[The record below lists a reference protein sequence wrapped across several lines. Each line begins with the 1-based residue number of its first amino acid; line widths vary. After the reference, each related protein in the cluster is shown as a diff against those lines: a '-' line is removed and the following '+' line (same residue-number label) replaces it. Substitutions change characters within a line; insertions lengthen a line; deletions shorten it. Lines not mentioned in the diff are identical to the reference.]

1 MLTDSENRCVL
12 PLVRNPGGIHV
23 HYPPGGPT
31 IEPDQSLSMT
41 RFIPLQ
47 WLLLEQWRRNHLAA
61 TFSAAL
67 IGAGFMLVMPFLPLY
82 ISQLGVESEAAVAIW
97 SGVILGSSP
106 LIASFVGP
114 IWGKLA
120 DRFGL
125 RIMAI
130 RVSLVL
136 FVIWFLMGLARNV
149 QELLILRILS
159 GFFGGFGSLSVALV
173 AHSSPTDRI
182 SRAIGGLQAT
192 QTFSM
197 ALGPFAGGVL
207 AAWIGI
213 RNTFFVTAA
222 LCFLTLLLFLLLY
235 RDHPHNG
242 SPQTDGD
249 NPKTREGL
257 SSLLRL
263 PNLKVLAILLLAVT
277 VIERSFAP
285 AIPLF
290 VTSLSANRVQA
301 AGLAG
306 LILSLSAFGE
316 SLAAWFSGRRM
327 SRASPRRLLLLRL
340 GLGLL
345 FCLALT
351 LATSCPTPGSQGLAG
366 VSGRGGLDYCLQPR
380 QPGHS
385 QPAAGFRFRAAVQ
398 FHHDGQRLRPH
409 PGRTGGF
416 HPPGLG
422 FFGRR
427 HPLWAAGADGL
438 PVHRERQK
446 GSEEWR
452 VKSEEWRVVSWS
464 PVQARDSYEE
474 KRPIVSVKWNRE

>member
-1 MLTDSENRCVL
+1 
-12 PLVRNPGGIHV
+12 
-23 HYPPGGPT
+23 
-31 IEPDQSLSMT
+31 MT

-67 IGAGFMLVMPFLPLY
+67 IGAGFMLVMPFLPFY

-182 SRAIGGLQAT
+182 SRSIGGLQAT

-197 ALGPFAGGVL
+197 ALGPFVGGVL

-222 LCFLTLLLFLLLY
+222 LCLLTLLLFLLLY
-235 RDHPHNG
+235 RDNPNHG

-263 PNLKVLAILLLAVT
+263 PNLKVVAILLLAVT

-327 SRASPRRLLLLRL
+327 SRSSPRRLLLLRL
-340 GLGLL
+340 GFGLA

-351 LATSCPTPGSQGLAG
+351 LATNAAQLLVLRVSQAFLAG
-366 VSGRGGLDYCLQPR
+366 GTLTIAYSLASRVIPNQRRASGFGLLSSFTMMGNAFGPILAGLVASIHLDWVFWGDGILYGLLWLMVYRRIGGGR
-380 QPGHS
+380 E
-385 QPAAGFRFRAAVQ
+385 AV
-398 FHHDGQRLRPH
+398 
-409 PGRTGGF
+409 
-416 HPPGLG
+416 
-422 FFGRR
+422 
-427 HPLWAAGADGL
+427 
-438 PVHRERQK
+438 
-446 GSEEWR
+446 
-452 VKSEEWRVVSWS
+452 
-464 PVQARDSYEE
+464 DSGE
-474 KRPIVSVKWNRE
+474 

>member
-1 MLTDSENRCVL
+1 
-12 PLVRNPGGIHV
+12 
-23 HYPPGGPT
+23 
-31 IEPDQSLSMT
+31 MT

-222 LCFLTLLLFLLLY
+222 LCFVTLLLFLLLY

-263 PNLKVLAILLLAVT
+263 PNLKVVAILLLAVT

-301 AGLAG
+301 AGVAG

-340 GLGLL
+340 GFGLA

-351 LATSCPTPGSQGLAG
+351 LATNAAQLLVLRVSQAFLAG
-366 VSGRGGLDYCLQPR
+366 GTLTIAYSLASRVIPNQRRASGFGLLSSFTMMGNAFGPILAGLVASIHLDWVFLGDGILYGLVGLMVYRHIGREGNGKGKAVVSG
-380 QPGHS
+380 
-385 QPAAGFRFRAAVQ
+385 
-398 FHHDGQRLRPH
+398 
-409 PGRTGGF
+409 
-416 HPPGLG
+416 
-422 FFGRR
+422 
-427 HPLWAAGADGL
+427 
-438 PVHRERQK
+438 
-446 GSEEWR
+446 
-452 VKSEEWRVVSWS
+452 
-464 PVQARDSYEE
+464 
-474 KRPIVSVKWNRE
+474 

>member
-1 MLTDSENRCVL
+1 
-12 PLVRNPGGIHV
+12 
-23 HYPPGGPT
+23 
-31 IEPDQSLSMT
+31 MT

-97 SGVILGSSP
+97 SGVIMGSSP

-197 ALGPFAGGVL
+197 ALGPFLGGVL

-222 LCFLTLLLFLLLY
+222 LCLLTLVLFVLLY
-235 RDHPHNG
+235 RDKPNRG
-242 SPQTDGD
+242 SSQTDPEDKPSG
-249 NPKTREGL
+249 EGL

-263 PNLKVLAILLLAVT
+263 PNLKVLAILLLAAT

-285 AIPLF
+285 TIPLF
-290 VTSLSANRVQA
+290 VTSVTANPVQA
-301 AGLAG
+301 AGMAG

-316 SLAAWFSGRRM
+316 SLAAWYFGRRM
-327 SRASPRRLLLLRL
+327 ARSPARRLLLQRL
-340 GLGLL
+340 GFGLAFCLVLTMTTSATQLLVLRVSQAFLAGGVVTIAYSLASRVIPNERRASGFGLL
-345 FCLALT
+345 SSFTMMGNAFGPILAGLLASINLYWVFWGDGILYGLLALMVYR
-351 LATSCPTPGSQGLAG
+351 CIG
-366 VSGRGGLDYCLQPR
+366 
-380 QPGHS
+380 
-385 QPAAGFRFRAAVQ
+385 
-398 FHHDGQRLRPH
+398 
-409 PGRTGGF
+409 
-416 HPPGLG
+416 
-422 FFGRR
+422 
-427 HPLWAAGADGL
+427 
-438 PVHRERQK
+438 K
-446 GSEEWR
+446 GSGE
-452 VKSEEWRVVSWS
+452 
-464 PVQARDSYEE
+464 
-474 KRPIVSVKWNRE
+474 

>member
-1 MLTDSENRCVL
+1 
-12 PLVRNPGGIHV
+12 
-23 HYPPGGPT
+23 
-31 IEPDQSLSMT
+31 MT

-97 SGVILGSSP
+97 SGVIMGSSP

-197 ALGPFAGGVL
+197 ALGPFVGGVL

-222 LCFLTLLLFLLLY
+222 LCFVTLLLFLLLY

-351 LATSCPTPGSQGLAG
+351 LATSFAQLLVLRVSQAFLAG
-366 VSGRGGLDYCLQPR
+366 GALTIAYSLASRVIPNQRRASGFGLLSSFTMLGNAFGPILAGLVASIHLDWVFLGDGILYGLLGLMVYRHIGREGNGKGKAVVSG
-380 QPGHS
+380 
-385 QPAAGFRFRAAVQ
+385 
-398 FHHDGQRLRPH
+398 
-409 PGRTGGF
+409 
-416 HPPGLG
+416 
-422 FFGRR
+422 
-427 HPLWAAGADGL
+427 
-438 PVHRERQK
+438 
-446 GSEEWR
+446 
-452 VKSEEWRVVSWS
+452 
-464 PVQARDSYEE
+464 
-474 KRPIVSVKWNRE
+474 

>member
-1 MLTDSENRCVL
+1 M
-12 PLVRNPGGIHV
+12 
-23 HYPPGGPT
+23 
-31 IEPDQSLSMT
+31 
-41 RFIPLQ
+41 
-47 WLLLEQWRRNHLAA
+47 
-61 TFSAAL
+61 
-67 IGAGFMLVMPFLPLY
+67 
-82 ISQLGVESEAAVAIW
+82 
-97 SGVILGSSP
+97 
-106 LIASFVGP
+106 GP

-235 RDHPHNG
+235 RDHPHSG
-242 SPQTDGD
+242 SPQTDGE
-249 NPKTREGL
+249 NPKAREGL

-263 PNLKVLAILLLAVT
+263 PNLKVVAILLLAVT

-301 AGLAG
+301 AGVAG

-340 GLGLL
+340 GFGLA

-351 LATSCPTPGSQGLAG
+351 LATSSAQLLVLRVSQAFLAG
-366 VSGRGGLDYCLQPR
+366 GTLTIAYSLASRVIPNQRRASGFGLLSSFTMMGNAFGPILAGLVASIHLDWVFLGDGILYGLVGLMVYRHIGREGNGKGKAVVSG
-380 QPGHS
+380 
-385 QPAAGFRFRAAVQ
+385 
-398 FHHDGQRLRPH
+398 
-409 PGRTGGF
+409 
-416 HPPGLG
+416 
-422 FFGRR
+422 
-427 HPLWAAGADGL
+427 
-438 PVHRERQK
+438 
-446 GSEEWR
+446 
-452 VKSEEWRVVSWS
+452 
-464 PVQARDSYEE
+464 
-474 KRPIVSVKWNRE
+474 

>member
-1 MLTDSENRCVL
+1 
-12 PLVRNPGGIHV
+12 
-23 HYPPGGPT
+23 
-31 IEPDQSLSMT
+31 MT

-97 SGVILGSSP
+97 SGVIMGSSP

-173 AHSSPTDRI
+173 AHSSPADRI

-197 ALGPFAGGVL
+197 ALGPFVGGVL

-235 RDHPHNG
+235 RDNPHNG

-340 GLGLL
+340 GFGLA

-351 LATSCPTPGSQGLAG
+351 LATSSTQLLVLRVSQAFLAG
-366 VSGRGGLDYCLQPR
+366 GALTIAYSLASRVIPDERRASGFGLLSSFTMLGNAFGPILAGLVASIHLDWVFLGDGILYGLLALMVYRRIGGDR
-380 QPGHS
+380 K
-385 QPAAGFRFRAAVQ
+385 A
-398 FHHDGQRLRPH
+398 
-409 PGRTGGF
+409 
-416 HPPGLG
+416 
-422 FFGRR
+422 
-427 HPLWAAGADGL
+427 
-438 PVHRERQK
+438 
-446 GSEEWR
+446 
-452 VKSEEWRVVSWS
+452 VKSGE
-464 PVQARDSYEE
+464 
-474 KRPIVSVKWNRE
+474 

>member
-1 MLTDSENRCVL
+1 
-12 PLVRNPGGIHV
+12 
-23 HYPPGGPT
+23 
-31 IEPDQSLSMT
+31 MT

-97 SGVILGSSP
+97 SGVIMGSSP

-197 ALGPFAGGVL
+197 ALGPFVGGVL

-242 SPQTDGD
+242 SPQTDGE
-249 NPKTREGL
+249 NPKAREGL

-351 LATSCPTPGSQGLAG
+351 LATSFAQLLVLRVSQAFLAG
-366 VSGRGGLDYCLQPR
+366 GALTIVYSLASRVIPNQQRASGFGLLSSFTMMGNAFGPIL
-380 QPGHS
+380 
-385 QPAAGFRFRAAVQ
+385 AGLVASIHLDWVFLG
-398 FHHDGQRLRPH
+398 DGILYGLLGLMVYRYI
-409 PGRTGGF
+409 GRD
-416 HPPGLG
+416 
-422 FFGRR
+422 RK
-427 HPLWAAGADGL
+427 A
-438 PVHRERQK
+438 
-446 GSEEWR
+446 
-452 VKSEEWRVVSWS
+452 VKSGE
-464 PVQARDSYEE
+464 
-474 KRPIVSVKWNRE
+474 

>member
-1 MLTDSENRCVL
+1 
-12 PLVRNPGGIHV
+12 
-23 HYPPGGPT
+23 
-31 IEPDQSLSMT
+31 MT

-97 SGVILGSSP
+97 SGVIMGSSP

-197 ALGPFAGGVL
+197 ALGPFVGGVL

-242 SPQTDGD
+242 SPQIEGD
-249 NPKTREGL
+249 NPRIQEGL

-306 LILSLSAFGE
+306 LILSLSALGE

-351 LATSCPTPGSQGLAG
+351 LATSSTQLLVLRVSQAFLAG
-366 VSGRGGLDYCLQPR
+366 GALTIVYSLASRVIPDQQRASGFGLLSSFTMMGNAFGPILAGLVASIHLDWVFLGDGILYGLLALMVYRHIGREGNGKGKAVVSG
-380 QPGHS
+380 
-385 QPAAGFRFRAAVQ
+385 
-398 FHHDGQRLRPH
+398 
-409 PGRTGGF
+409 
-416 HPPGLG
+416 
-422 FFGRR
+422 
-427 HPLWAAGADGL
+427 
-438 PVHRERQK
+438 
-446 GSEEWR
+446 
-452 VKSEEWRVVSWS
+452 
-464 PVQARDSYEE
+464 
-474 KRPIVSVKWNRE
+474 

>member
-1 MLTDSENRCVL
+1 
-12 PLVRNPGGIHV
+12 
-23 HYPPGGPT
+23 
-31 IEPDQSLSMT
+31 MT

-222 LCFLTLLLFLLLY
+222 LCFVTLLLFLLLY

-263 PNLKVLAILLLAVT
+263 PNLKVVAILLLAVT

-301 AGLAG
+301 AGVAG

-340 GLGLL
+340 GFGLL

-351 LATSCPTPGSQGLAG
+351 LATNAAQLLVLRVSQAFLAG
-366 VSGRGGLDYCLQPR
+366 GTLTIAYSLASRVIPSQRRASGFGLLSSFTMMGNAFGPILAGLVASIHLDWVFLGDGILYGLVGLMVYRHIGREGNGKGKAVVSG
-380 QPGHS
+380 
-385 QPAAGFRFRAAVQ
+385 
-398 FHHDGQRLRPH
+398 
-409 PGRTGGF
+409 
-416 HPPGLG
+416 
-422 FFGRR
+422 
-427 HPLWAAGADGL
+427 
-438 PVHRERQK
+438 
-446 GSEEWR
+446 
-452 VKSEEWRVVSWS
+452 
-464 PVQARDSYEE
+464 
-474 KRPIVSVKWNRE
+474 

>member
-1 MLTDSENRCVL
+1 
-12 PLVRNPGGIHV
+12 
-23 HYPPGGPT
+23 
-31 IEPDQSLSMT
+31 MT

-97 SGVILGSSP
+97 SGVIMGSSP

-173 AHSSPTDRI
+173 AHSSPADRI

-197 ALGPFAGGVL
+197 ALGPFVGGVL

-235 RDHPHNG
+235 RDNPHNG

-316 SLAAWFSGRRM
+316 SLAAWFSGRRIP
-327 SRASPRRLLLLRL
+327 RASPRRLLLLRL
-340 GLGLL
+340 GFGLA

-351 LATSCPTPGSQGLAG
+351 LATSSTQLLVLRVSQAFLAG
-366 VSGRGGLDYCLQPR
+366 RHPDYCLQPR

-385 QPAAGFRFRAAVQ
+385 QPGEGFRFWAAVQ
-398 FHHDGQRLRPH
+398 FHHDGQCLRPH

-438 PVHRERQK
+438 PAHRRRQK

-452 VKSEEWRVVSWS
+452 VKSGEW
-464 PVQARDSYEE
+464 
-474 KRPIVSVKWNRE
+474 SVGPPSRRAIHTRKNGRSFQ

>member
-1 MLTDSENRCVL
+1 
-12 PLVRNPGGIHV
+12 
-23 HYPPGGPT
+23 
-31 IEPDQSLSMT
+31 MT

-67 IGAGFMLVMPFLPLY
+67 IGAGFMLVMPFLPFY

-182 SRAIGGLQAT
+182 SRSIGGLQAT

-197 ALGPFAGGVL
+197 ALGPFVGGVL

-222 LCFLTLLLFLLLY
+222 LCLLTLLLFLLLY
-235 RDHPHNG
+235 RDNPHNG

-263 PNLKVLAILLLAVT
+263 PNLKVVAILLLAVT

-327 SRASPRRLLLLRL
+327 SRSSPRRLLLLRL
-340 GLGLL
+340 GFGLA

-351 LATSCPTPGSQGLAG
+351 LATNAAQLLVLRVSQAFLAG
-366 VSGRGGLDYCLQPR
+366 GTLTIAYSLASRVIPNQRRASGFGLLSSFTMMGNAFGPIL
-380 QPGHS
+380 
-385 QPAAGFRFRAAVQ
+385 AGLVASIHLDWVFLG
-398 FHHDGQRLRPH
+398 DGILY
-409 PGRTGGF
+409 
-416 HPPGLG
+416 GLLG
-422 FFGRR
+422 LMVYR
-427 HPLWAAGADGL
+427 HGL
-438 PVHRERQK
+438 EEGERQWIVE
-446 GSEEWR
+446 SE
-452 VKSEEWRVVSWS
+452 
-464 PVQARDSYEE
+464 
-474 KRPIVSVKWNRE
+474 

>member
-1 MLTDSENRCVL
+1 
-12 PLVRNPGGIHV
+12 
-23 HYPPGGPT
+23 
-31 IEPDQSLSMT
+31 MT

-97 SGVILGSSP
+97 SGVIMGSSP

-197 ALGPFAGGVL
+197 ALGPFVGGVL

-222 LCFLTLLLFLLLY
+222 LCFVTLLLFLLLY

-242 SPQTDGD
+242 SPQTDRD

-257 SSLLRL
+257 STLLRL

-290 VTSLSANRVQA
+290 VTSLSADRVQA

-340 GLGLL
+340 GFGLA

-351 LATSCPTPGSQGLAG
+351 LATNAAQLLVLRVSQAFLAG
-366 VSGRGGLDYCLQPR
+366 GALTIAYSLASRVIPNQRRASGFGLLSSFTMLGNAFGPILAGLVASIHLDWVFLGDGILYGLLGLMVYRHIGREGNGKGKAVVSG
-380 QPGHS
+380 
-385 QPAAGFRFRAAVQ
+385 
-398 FHHDGQRLRPH
+398 
-409 PGRTGGF
+409 
-416 HPPGLG
+416 
-422 FFGRR
+422 
-427 HPLWAAGADGL
+427 
-438 PVHRERQK
+438 
-446 GSEEWR
+446 
-452 VKSEEWRVVSWS
+452 
-464 PVQARDSYEE
+464 
-474 KRPIVSVKWNRE
+474 

>member
-1 MLTDSENRCVL
+1 
-12 PLVRNPGGIHV
+12 
-23 HYPPGGPT
+23 
-31 IEPDQSLSMT
+31 MT

-97 SGVILGSSP
+97 SGVIMGSSP

-197 ALGPFAGGVL
+197 ALGPFVGGVL

-222 LCFLTLLLFLLLY
+222 LCLLTLLLFLLLY

-351 LATSCPTPGSQGLAG
+351 LATTSTQLLVLRVSQAFLAG
-366 VSGRGGLDYCLQPR
+366 GALTIVYSLASRVIPNQQRASGFGLLSSFTMMGNAFGPILAGLVASIHLDWVFLGDGILYGLLGLMVYRHIGREGNGKGKAVVSG
-380 QPGHS
+380 
-385 QPAAGFRFRAAVQ
+385 
-398 FHHDGQRLRPH
+398 
-409 PGRTGGF
+409 
-416 HPPGLG
+416 
-422 FFGRR
+422 
-427 HPLWAAGADGL
+427 
-438 PVHRERQK
+438 
-446 GSEEWR
+446 
-452 VKSEEWRVVSWS
+452 
-464 PVQARDSYEE
+464 
-474 KRPIVSVKWNRE
+474 

>member
-1 MLTDSENRCVL
+1 
-12 PLVRNPGGIHV
+12 
-23 HYPPGGPT
+23 
-31 IEPDQSLSMT
+31 MT

-97 SGVILGSSP
+97 SGVIMGSSP

-197 ALGPFAGGVL
+197 ALGPFVGGVL

-242 SPQTDGD
+242 SPQTDGE
-249 NPKTREGL
+249 NPKAREGL

-351 LATSCPTPGSQGLAG
+351 LATSSTQLLVLRVSQAFLAG
-366 VSGRGGLDYCLQPR
+366 GALTIVYSLASRVIPNQQRASGFGLLSSFTMMGNAFGPILAGLVASIHLDWVFLGDGILYGLLGLMVYRHIGREGNGKGKAVVSG
-380 QPGHS
+380 
-385 QPAAGFRFRAAVQ
+385 
-398 FHHDGQRLRPH
+398 
-409 PGRTGGF
+409 
-416 HPPGLG
+416 
-422 FFGRR
+422 
-427 HPLWAAGADGL
+427 
-438 PVHRERQK
+438 
-446 GSEEWR
+446 
-452 VKSEEWRVVSWS
+452 
-464 PVQARDSYEE
+464 
-474 KRPIVSVKWNRE
+474 

>member
-1 MLTDSENRCVL
+1 
-12 PLVRNPGGIHV
+12 
-23 HYPPGGPT
+23 
-31 IEPDQSLSMT
+31 MT

-97 SGVILGSSP
+97 SGVIMGSSP

-197 ALGPFAGGVL
+197 ALGPFVGGVL

-351 LATSCPTPGSQGLAG
+351 LATSSTQLLVLRVSQAFLAG
-366 VSGRGGLDYCLQPR
+366 GALTIVYSLASRVIPNQQRASGFGLLSSFTMMGNAFGPILAGLVASIHLDWVFLGDGILYGLLALMVYRHIGREGNGKGKAVVSG
-380 QPGHS
+380 
-385 QPAAGFRFRAAVQ
+385 
-398 FHHDGQRLRPH
+398 
-409 PGRTGGF
+409 
-416 HPPGLG
+416 
-422 FFGRR
+422 
-427 HPLWAAGADGL
+427 
-438 PVHRERQK
+438 
-446 GSEEWR
+446 
-452 VKSEEWRVVSWS
+452 
-464 PVQARDSYEE
+464 
-474 KRPIVSVKWNRE
+474 

>member
-1 MLTDSENRCVL
+1 
-12 PLVRNPGGIHV
+12 
-23 HYPPGGPT
+23 
-31 IEPDQSLSMT
+31 MT

-222 LCFLTLLLFLLLY
+222 LCFVTLLLFLLLY

-263 PNLKVLAILLLAVT
+263 PNLKVVAILLLAVT

-301 AGLAG
+301 AGVAG

-340 GLGLL
+340 GFGRA

-351 LATSCPTPGSQGLAG
+351 LATNAAQLLVLRVSQAFLAG
-366 VSGRGGLDYCLQPR
+366 GTLTIAYSLASRVIPSQRRASGFGLLSSFTMMGNAFGPILAGLVASIHLDWVFLGDGILYGLVGLMVYRHIGREGNGKGKAVVSG
-380 QPGHS
+380 
-385 QPAAGFRFRAAVQ
+385 
-398 FHHDGQRLRPH
+398 
-409 PGRTGGF
+409 
-416 HPPGLG
+416 
-422 FFGRR
+422 
-427 HPLWAAGADGL
+427 
-438 PVHRERQK
+438 
-446 GSEEWR
+446 
-452 VKSEEWRVVSWS
+452 
-464 PVQARDSYEE
+464 
-474 KRPIVSVKWNRE
+474 

>member
-1 MLTDSENRCVL
+1 
-12 PLVRNPGGIHV
+12 
-23 HYPPGGPT
+23 
-31 IEPDQSLSMT
+31 MT

-263 PNLKVLAILLLAVT
+263 PNLKVVAILLLAVT

-301 AGLAG
+301 AGVAG

-340 GLGLL
+340 GFGLA

-351 LATSCPTPGSQGLAG
+351 LATSSTQLLVLRVSQAFLAG
-366 VSGRGGLDYCLQPR
+366 GTLTIAYSLASRVIPSQRRASGFGLLSSFTMMGNAFGPILAGLVASIHLDWVFLGDGILYGLVGLMVYRHIGREGNGKGKAVVSG
-380 QPGHS
+380 
-385 QPAAGFRFRAAVQ
+385 
-398 FHHDGQRLRPH
+398 
-409 PGRTGGF
+409 
-416 HPPGLG
+416 
-422 FFGRR
+422 
-427 HPLWAAGADGL
+427 
-438 PVHRERQK
+438 
-446 GSEEWR
+446 
-452 VKSEEWRVVSWS
+452 
-464 PVQARDSYEE
+464 
-474 KRPIVSVKWNRE
+474 

>member
-1 MLTDSENRCVL
+1 
-12 PLVRNPGGIHV
+12 
-23 HYPPGGPT
+23 
-31 IEPDQSLSMT
+31 MT

-97 SGVILGSSP
+97 SGVIMGSSP

-197 ALGPFAGGVL
+197 ALGPFVGGVL

-351 LATSCPTPGSQGLAG
+351 LATSSTQLLVLRVSQAFLAG
-366 VSGRGGLDYCLQPR
+366 GALTIAYSLASRVIPNQQRASGFGLLSSFTMLGNAFGPILAGLVASIHLDWVFLGDGILYGLLGLMVYRHIGREGNGKGKAVVSG
-380 QPGHS
+380 
-385 QPAAGFRFRAAVQ
+385 
-398 FHHDGQRLRPH
+398 
-409 PGRTGGF
+409 
-416 HPPGLG
+416 
-422 FFGRR
+422 
-427 HPLWAAGADGL
+427 
-438 PVHRERQK
+438 
-446 GSEEWR
+446 
-452 VKSEEWRVVSWS
+452 
-464 PVQARDSYEE
+464 
-474 KRPIVSVKWNRE
+474 

>member
-1 MLTDSENRCVL
+1 
-12 PLVRNPGGIHV
+12 
-23 HYPPGGPT
+23 
-31 IEPDQSLSMT
+31 MT

-351 LATSCPTPGSQGLAG
+351 LATSSVQLLVLRVSQAFLAG
-366 VSGRGGLDYCLQPR
+366 GALTIVYSLASRVIPNQRRASGFGLLSSFTMMGNAFGPIL
-380 QPGHS
+380 
-385 QPAAGFRFRAAVQ
+385 AGLVASIHLDWVFLG
-398 FHHDGQRLRPH
+398 DGILYGLLALMVYRH
-409 PGRTGGF
+409 IGRD
-416 HPPGLG
+416 
-422 FFGRR
+422 RK
-427 HPLWAAGADGL
+427 A
-438 PVHRERQK
+438 
-446 GSEEWR
+446 
-452 VKSEEWRVVSWS
+452 VKSGE
-464 PVQARDSYEE
+464 
-474 KRPIVSVKWNRE
+474 

>member
-1 MLTDSENRCVL
+1 
-12 PLVRNPGGIHV
+12 
-23 HYPPGGPT
+23 
-31 IEPDQSLSMT
+31 MT

-173 AHSSPTDRI
+173 AHSSPTARI

-197 ALGPFAGGVL
+197 ALGPFVGGVL

-235 RDHPHNG
+235 RDHPHSG
-242 SPQTDGD
+242 SPQTDGE
-249 NPKTREGL
+249 NPKAREGL

-263 PNLKVLAILLLAVT
+263 PNLKVVAILLLAVT

-301 AGLAG
+301 AGVAG

-340 GLGLL
+340 GFGLA

-351 LATSCPTPGSQGLAG
+351 LATNAAQLLVLRVSQAFLAG
-366 VSGRGGLDYCLQPR
+366 GTLTIAYSLASRVIPSQRRASGFGLLSSFTMMGNAFGPILAGLVASIHLDWVFLGDGILYGLVGLMVYRHIGREGNGKGKAVVSG
-380 QPGHS
+380 
-385 QPAAGFRFRAAVQ
+385 
-398 FHHDGQRLRPH
+398 
-409 PGRTGGF
+409 
-416 HPPGLG
+416 
-422 FFGRR
+422 
-427 HPLWAAGADGL
+427 
-438 PVHRERQK
+438 
-446 GSEEWR
+446 
-452 VKSEEWRVVSWS
+452 
-464 PVQARDSYEE
+464 
-474 KRPIVSVKWNRE
+474 

>member
-1 MLTDSENRCVL
+1 
-12 PLVRNPGGIHV
+12 
-23 HYPPGGPT
+23 
-31 IEPDQSLSMT
+31 MT

-106 LIASFVGP
+106 LVASFVGP

-242 SPQTDGD
+242 SPQTDRD
-249 NPKTREGL
+249 NPKAREGL

-345 FCLALT
+345 FCPALT
-351 LATSCPTPGSQGLAG
+351 LATNAAQLLVLRVSQAFLAG
-366 VSGRGGLDYCLQPR
+366 GALTIAYSLASRVIPNERR
-380 QPGHS
+380 
-385 QPAAGFRFRAAVQ
+385 AAGFGLLSSFTMMGNAFGPILAGLAASIHLDWV
-398 FHHDGQRLRPH
+398 FWGDGILYGLLGLMVYRRIGG
-409 PGRTGGF
+409 GRE
-416 HPPGLG
+416 
-422 FFGRR
+422 
-427 HPLWAAGADGL
+427 A
-438 PVHRERQK
+438 V
-446 GSEEWR
+446 
-452 VKSEEWRVVSWS
+452 
-464 PVQARDSYEE
+464 DSGE
-474 KRPIVSVKWNRE
+474 